1 MDIQNKIAL
10 VTGAGRGIGRAIAL
24 ALAKEGAKVILTARS
39 RKQLEDVAGE
49 IQAMGGETLIIPA
62 DLSDEKQAREM
73 IATAARQMK
82 AIHILINNAG
92 LGYFKSVADLKTDE
106 WDEMFSVNL
115 RAVFLTTQSALPH
128 LRNAKESF
136 IINIASLAGK
146 NTFINGAGYTATK
159 WGLRAFS
166 QCLML
171 EERQHGIRVLTVC
184 PGSVDTSFGG
194 SGSSHGSKK
203 EIIKPEDVAGTIV
216 MAIRMP
222 QRTMV
227 SEIDIRPTNP

>member
-10 VTGAGRGIGRAIAL
+10 VTGAGRGIGRAIAM

-73 IATAARQMK
+73 IATAVRQMNGL
-82 AIHILINNAG
+82 HILINNAG
-92 LGYFKSVADLKTDE
+92 LGYFRPVADLKTEE

-128 LRNAKESF
+128 LRHAKESF

-146 NTFINGAGYTATK
+146 NTFVNGAGYTATK

-194 SGSSHGSKK
+194 SGSLHSSKK
-203 EIIKPEDVAGTIV
+203 EIIKPEDIADTIV

>member
-1 MDIQNKIAL
+1 MNINDKIAL
-10 VTGAGRGIGRAIAL
+10 VTGAGRGIGRAIAMT
-24 ALAKEGAKVILTARS
+24 LAKEGAKVILTARN

-62 DLSDEKQAREM
+62 DLRDEKQAREM
-73 IATAARQMK
+73 MATAVRQMK
-82 AIHILINNAG
+82 GLHILINNAG
-92 LGYFKSVADLKTDE
+92 LGYFKSVADLKTEE

-115 RAVFLTTQSALPH
+115 RSVFLTTQSALPH
-128 LRNAKESF
+128 LRKVKESF

-146 NTFINGAGYTATK
+146 NTFVNGAGYTATK

-194 SGSSHGSKK
+194 GGSPHSSKK
-203 EIIKPEDVAGTIV
+203 EIIKPEDVADTIV